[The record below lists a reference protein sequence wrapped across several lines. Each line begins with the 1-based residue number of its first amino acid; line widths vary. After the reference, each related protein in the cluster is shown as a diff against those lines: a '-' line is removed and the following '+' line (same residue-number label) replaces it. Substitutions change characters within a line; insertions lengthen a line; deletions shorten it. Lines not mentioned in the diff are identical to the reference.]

1 MNYKIIKNN
10 RFFYSLTMVI
20 VVVTSIVTLF
30 QFAHPNVLNMLR
42 RDPEALASGEWWRM
56 ITPLLVHADGWGQYI
71 FNVACIAIIGSE
83 VERLYGRVHLL
94 VLYLSGGL
102 IGGVAGYAW
111 EPYGAGASVGFC
123 GLLGGF
129 YLILISRRK
138 ISNPFFVM
146 LSLYIVVG
154 LLGFAS
160 GKVNV
165 FIGLSVTVAVLVH
178 IIMKQKDSERLLG
191 IISGLGGFIGALT
204 LLVMHDIHGAAILG
218 GAFTVVILFCIQRI
232 HNSVA

>member
-1 MNYKIIKNN
+1 MHHTIIKNN
-10 RFFYSLTMVI
+10 DFFFTVTMAI
-20 VVVTSIVTLF
+20 VVVTSIVTFF
-30 QFAHPNVLNMLR
+30 QFAHPEVLSMLR
-42 RDPEALASGEWWRM
+42 RDPEGLASGEWWRM

-71 FNVACIAIIGSE
+71 FNIACIAIIGSE

-102 IGGVAGYAW
+102 IGEVAGYAW

-129 YLILISRRK
+129 YLILISKKK
-138 ISNPFFVM
+138 ISNPFFAM

-154 LLGFAS
+154 LIGFAS

-165 FIGLSVTVAVLVH
+165 FIGLSVTVAVIVP
-178 IIMKQKDSERLLG
+178 IIMKQKGSEKLLG
-191 IISGLGGFIGALT
+191 ILSGLGGFIGALI
-204 LLVMHDIHGAAILG
+204 LIVMHDIHGAAILG
-218 GAFTVVILFCIQRI
+218 GAFAVGILLWIQRI
-232 HNSVA
+232 HNSEA